1 MTISKGYQNR
11 LRTEAIAC
19 TYRVSTDMNVE
30 IFSHERSSTSAF
42 HFNVMKYNCAV
53 IKFDFMKLLLFFIV
67 NLFLLSIFN
76 VSSPTEYNF
85 FKTFSYNQTFS
96 IDTVS
101 KM

>member
-76 VSSPTEYNF
+76 VSSPTEYIF
-85 FKTFSYNQTFS
+85 LKLFHTIKLSQ
-96 IDTVS
+96 
-101 KM
+101 

>member
-53 IKFDFMKLLLFFIV
+53 IKFDFMKLLFFFIV
-67 NLFLLSIFN
+67 NLLSIFN

-85 FKTFSYNQTFS
+85 LKTFSYNQTFS

>member
-53 IKFDFMKLLLFFIV
+53 IKFDFMKLLFFFIV
-67 NLFLLSIFN
+67 NLLSIFN
-76 VSSPTEYNF
+76 VSSPTEYIF
-85 FKTFSYNQTFS
+85 F
-96 IDTVS
+96 
-101 KM
+101 